1 MHGSGDTLGPDLS
14 LIGKKY
20 ERAALLETILEP
32 SKAIAPEYVSYVA
45 VTDDGR
51 GAVGFLVEKTER
63 EVVLKDAQKQLIRIP
78 ADKLESLTAQSKSI
92 MPDLVLCVCH
102 GARRGRFTGVP
113 DEFEIV
119 FDAIGRITRMV
130 VLDPIP
136 VPCILGHA
144 PATPRA
150 ESPRLSPAPMP
161 SALAANWRRCR
172 GIEAPGRLAGKRTA
186 R

>member
-1 MHGSGDTLGPDLS
+1 MRGSGDTLGPDLS

-92 MPDLVLCVCH
+92 MPDLVLRNVT
-102 GARRGRFTGVP
+102 AQ
-113 DEFEIV
+113 
-119 FDAIGRITRMV
+119 DAAD
-130 VLDPIP
+130 L
-136 VPCILGHA
+136 
-144 PATPRA
+144 
-150 ESPRLSPAPMP
+150 
-161 SALAANWRRCR
+161 LAY
-172 GIEAPGRLAGKRTA
+172 LMSLK
-186 R
+186 